1 MNAVKIPLVRFAN
14 QGLHFYVNSIVTKC
28 LAHLISHRFCFIE
41 RCFSEVFPTGS
52 GFSLPKRL
60 YLMVICAGWITS
72 QWSFWVTFKA
82 IFYYDF
88 NIM

>member
-41 RCFSEVFPTGS
+41 RCSVKFSRLGVGFPCLK
-52 GFSLPKRL
+52 GFILWLFVLVGLLASRAFKLPSKPF
-60 YLMVICAGWITS
+60 S
-72 QWSFWVTFKA
+72 
-82 IFYYDF
+82 
-88 NIM
+88 IMILPS